1 MIALFE
7 RILRESDEAQRRTM
21 VNELDYLT
29 LAELSFGKIS
39 VYRPVIWHVYRPGV
53 VANWTP
59 QPNYNLTE
67 KHQLTWLRF

>member
-1 MIALFE
+1 
-7 RILRESDEAQRRTM
+7 M

-67 KHQLTWLRF
+67 KHQLTWLRS